1 MYRRIRVS
9 AYSGGKV
16 DERPLTVFID
26 GRAIGVE
33 VVEKWVSED
42 FNTRERRRY
51 FRLLDAEGFEY
62 RVYQDEETAEWFLRV

>member
-1 MYRRIRVS
+1 MYRKIRVS
-9 AYSGGKV
+9 AYSGGRP
-16 DERPLTVFID
+16 DERPLSIFID
-26 GRAIGVE
+26 GRAVE
-33 VVEKWVSED
+33 VEVLEKWVSED